1 MGQGAEGM
9 PWVASERGP
18 TGERLRPCPAE
29 GLEAVSVSTRVTS
42 PRNDDESIIQPG
54 AGALK
59 AQGTLL

>member
-1 MGQGAEGM
+1 M
-9 PWVASERGP
+9 PWAASERGP
-18 TGERLRPCPAE
+18 TEELLRPCPAE
-29 GLEAVSVSTRVTS
+29 GLEAVSVLTRITS